1 MTDYDPWALTY
12 EDDTA
17 ALTDERLAYEL
28 LCGVNVRLPNKRF
41 GKQYLVPKSKRE
53 RAARAALARLFRKGS
68 PFPGFIRETLA
79 ALFDPASATVPA
91 GRRIEF
97 VNLKQSP
104 PGAGLEVALH
114 VWYRLWL
121 GDKTDAAIASAEQ
134 QFRLKRRRVFDIYR
148 KYADEMPKH
157 RLHDFVRSSRRR

>member
-1 MTDYDPWALTY
+1 MTYEDPWALTY

-28 LCGVNVRLPNKRF
+28 LCGVDVPLPNGRLGRKF
-41 GKQYLVPKSKRE
+41 LASGSARE
-53 RAARAALARLFRKGS
+53 RAARAALARLFRKSS
-68 PFPGFIRETLA
+68 PFPAFIRETLA

-97 VNLKQSP
+97 VNLKQSH

-114 VWYRLWL
+114 VWLCLRL
-121 GDKTDAAIASAEQ
+121 GDKKEAAIASAMQE
-134 QFRLKRRRVFDIYR
+134 FELERRRVFDICK
-148 KYADEMPKH
+148 KYTSELPD
-157 RLHDFVRSSRRR
+157 LSRAIK

>member
-1 MTDYDPWALTY
+1 MTDHDPWALTY

-28 LCGVNVRLPNKRF
+28 LCGVDVRFPNKRF

-68 PFPGFIRETLA
+68 PFPEFIRETLA
-79 ALFDPASATVPA
+79 ALFDPESATVPA
-91 GRRIEF
+91 GRRLDF
-97 VNLKQSP
+97 VNLKQSH
-104 PGAGLEVALH
+104 PGAGMEVALH

-121 GDKTDAAIASAEQ
+121 ADKKEAAIASAEQ
-134 QFRLKRRRVFDIYR
+134 EFGLKRRRVLDICR
-148 KYADEMPKH
+148 KYASELPK
-157 RLHDFVRSSRRR
+157 LSRAIK